1 VRRGVQVNW
10 LNYAASTGFDACT
23 LLDLGQNALNGTLP
37 TDTGAI
43 NSNGNL
49 GLSLYDNALSGSVP
63 ASYASLS
70 WMALAYNPLLVGDL
84 PVGVNTSKLQ
94 AWSSYYNRFA
104 PWSSD
109 NVRSALGLAPF
120 YSTGYLYGT
129 SIGLPRPLANILMD
143 IAAGLDPNAT
153 VLRSWNASQLQP
165 CRPWVTN
172 NGAYPGQR
180 TSSPGYGAAWTYI
193 STATTATSADYCQDV
208 GSYPY
213 ISATPAVTTRNAALA
228 GGISALWLKALG
240 LNGSLP
246 CALGELKTVTSIS
259 LASNVL
265 RGFLPP
271 TLANLTALS
280 AINLQLNRLQGSMP
294 AAYGACK
301 SAICRVRGPRA
312 LTASAEDWDPA
323 QMAGIPRGTIVH

>member
-1 VRRGVQVNW
+1 
-10 LNYAASTGFDACT
+10 
-23 LLDLGQNALNGTLP
+23 
-37 TDTGAI
+37 
-43 NSNGNL
+43 
-49 GLSLYDNALSGSVP
+49 
-63 ASYASLS
+63 
-70 WMALAYNPLLVGDL
+70 
-84 PVGVNTSKLQ
+84 
-94 AWSSYYNRFA
+94 
-104 PWSSD
+104 
-109 NVRSALGLAPF
+109 
-120 YSTGYLYGT
+120 
-129 SIGLPRPLANILMD
+129 
-143 IAAGLDPNAT
+143 

-312 LTASAEDWDPA
+312 LTAPQRRTGTLRKWRVSPA
-323 QMAGIPRGTIVH
+323 ALLFTDGLPAAFARQLACRCVAHSR